1 MPYAAGLAFLASR
14 KEWVKETVL
23 RQSEK
28 LSRPDPDGWHPLAVN
43 RSPEEE
49 AALQKQVA
57 QLRQQA
63 KKELPP
69 RLAALAATYGF
80 TYNRV
85 TIKHNRSNWG
95 SCSRQGNINLNLNL
109 VRLPDPL
116 RDYVLLHELCHLRQ
130 AGKMVVFPSTGGL
143 AGVVLVVPA
152 AMVVMEVRTHHIID
166 VVARRVD
173 LLDIPRHPFPGAFGL
188 IGQGGNAGARGE
200 VAGIDKNRLLRS
212 PD

>member
-63 KKELPP
+63 KKALPP

-116 RDYVLLHELCHLRQ
+116 RDYVLLHELCHLRHPDH
-130 AGKMVVFPSTGGL
+130 GPSFH
-143 AGVVLVVPA
+143 A
-152 AMVVMEVRTHHIID
+152 
-166 VVARRVD
+166 
-173 LLDIPRHPFPGAFGL
+173 LLDSLCRAETGTP
-188 IGQGGNAGARGE
+188 ARE
-200 VAGIDKNRLLRS
+200 LEKGIRQYHLL
-212 PD
+212 